1 MKVKPPVVLLQRC
14 TLALVLLLVA
24 GVACSDD
31 TITGPKIPD
40 ITGEWV
46 GSWTLV
52 AQGTESITLECSGS
66 IDITSQTGSEFA
78 GNALIDGDRCFLP
91 AFPLDGDV
99 EDDGSLT
106 FTLNLVADCTITEG
120 NSDFTGSVE
129 GDSIVAT
136 NSVSAE
142 CEGGPLSLSTS
153 FAGSR
158 AS

>member
-1 MKVKPPVVLLQRC
+1 MRHI
-14 TLALVLLLVA
+14 LAAVLLLVVS
-24 GVACSDD
+24 VACGDD
-31 TITGPKIPD
+31 TVTGPAIPD

-46 GSWTLV
+46 GSWTIV
-52 AQGTESITLECSGS
+52 AQGSGPAQTSIECSGS
-66 IDITSQTGSEFA
+66 INVTGQTGRQFA
-78 GNALIDGDRCFLP
+78 GNALIDGDLCS
-91 AFPLDGDV
+91 FPLIPFDGDV

-106 FTLNLVADCTITEG
+106 FTLNLVASCTITEG

-129 GDSIVAT
+129 GNSLVVT

-142 CEGGPLSLSTS
+142 CAGGPFSLSTS

>member
-1 MKVKPPVVLLQRC
+1 MRHI
-14 TLALVLLLVA
+14 LAAVLLLVVS
-24 GVACSDD
+24 VACGDD
-31 TITGPKIPD
+31 TVTGPAIPD

-46 GSWTLV
+46 GSWTIV
-52 AQGTESITLECSGS
+52 AQGSGPAQTTIECSGN
-66 IDITSQTGSEFA
+66 INVTGQTGRQFA
-78 GNALIDGDRCFLP
+78 GNALIDGDLCS
-91 AFPLDGDV
+91 FPLIPFDGEV

-106 FTLNLVADCTITEG
+106 FTLNLVASCTITEG

-129 GDSIVAT
+129 GNSLVVT

-142 CEGGPLSLSTS
+142 CESGPFSLSTS

>member
-1 MKVKPPVVLLQRC
+1 MRRI
-14 TLALVLLLVA
+14 LALVLLLVA

-31 TITGPKIPD
+31 TITRPAIPD
-40 ITGEWV
+40 VTGKWV

-52 AQGTESITLECSGS
+52 TQGSASATVKCSGS
-66 IDITSQTGSEFA
+66 INITRQTGRELEGS
-78 GNALIDGDRCFLP
+78 ALIDGDLCFLP
-91 AFPLDGDV
+91 ALPFEGVV

-106 FTLNLVADCTITEG
+106 FTLNLVASCTITEG

-129 GDSIVAT
+129 GNSLVVT

-142 CEGGPLSLSTS
+142 CESGPFSISTS